1 MIETSTLDLVALVD
15 LLKQRSLRAVDVMQA
30 CLDRIDQAQPRLNA
44 FISLDRDEAM
54 AGAERADWLL
64 ARGLGTGPLHGVPL
78 AHKDM
83 FYREGK
89 VSTCGTTIL
98 RSRVADRTSAALQR
112 LDSAGGI
119 QVGGLNMAEFAAGPT
134 GHNAHYGDCRN
145 PWNPDYITGGSS
157 SGSGAAVAA
166 RLVFGALG
174 SDTGGSVRLPA
185 AMCGAVGLKPT
196 HGRISRYG
204 IMPRAWSMDAV
215 GLVTR
220 TVRDCALL
228 TSVIAGA
235 DPRDPECSNE
245 PVPDYLADLARGI
258 RRLRVGVPRSYFC
271 EALDPEIGA
280 ALQETSELLRSAGAE
295 VVDLE
300 ISGLEEVF
308 GLAQIILKA
317 EAYSLHE
324 AWIRDRPG
332 DYDLS
337 IRSPMEDGALIP
349 AVRYIQA
356 LRQRASL
363 LKKFESQ
370 AFATCDALLTP
381 VVQQRTPTLAAT
393 RAENDSAA
401 TENMRTL
408 PRCTRPFSYLGLPAL
423 AVPCGFFSNGLPIGL
438 QLIAPAFQESLLF
451 RMGHALQEAS
461 RWHLELPPLCRPP
474 AVPVSGDPSETT
486 H

>member
-1 MIETSTLDLVALVD
+1 MIDTSTLDLVGLVD

-30 CLDRIDQAQPRLNA
+30 CLERIDEAQPRLNA
-44 FISLDRDEAM
+44 FISIDRAEAM
-54 AGAERADWLL
+54 AAAARADWLV
-64 ARGLGTGPLHGVPL
+64 ARGLGTGPLHGAPL

-83 FYREGK
+83 FYRQGR
-89 VSTCGTTIL
+89 VSTCGTSIL
-98 RSRVADRTSAALQR
+98 RSRVAARTSAALQR
-112 LDSAGGI
+112 LDAAGAI
-119 QVGGLNMAEFAAGPT
+119 QVGALNMAEFAAGPT

-157 SGSGAAVAA
+157 SGSGVAVAA

-204 IMPRAWSMDAV
+204 IMPRAWSMDTV
-215 GLVTR
+215 GPMTR

-228 TSVIAGA
+228 TYVLAGA

-258 RRLRVGVPRSYFC
+258 RGLRVGRPRSYFC
-271 EALDPEIGA
+271 EALDPEVAA
-280 ALQETSELLRSAGAE
+280 ALDDSSEVLRSEGAE
-295 VVDLE
+295 IVDIEL
-300 ISGLEEVF
+300 SGVDDLF

-332 DYDLS
+332 DYDVS
-337 IRSPMEDGALIP
+337 IRSPIEDGAHIP

-356 LRQRASL
+356 LRQRASM
-363 LKKFESQ
+363 LKKFEAQ
-370 AFATCDALLTP
+370 AFSACEVLLTP
-381 VVQQRTPTLAAT
+381 VFQQRTPTLAAS
-393 RAENDSAA
+393 RAENETAA
-401 TENMRTL
+401 TENMQML

-423 AVPCGFFSNGLPIGL
+423 TVPCGFQSNGLPIGL
-438 QLIAPAFQESLLF
+438 QLIAPAYQESLLF
-451 RMGHALQEAS
+451 RTGHALQEAT
-461 RWHLELPPLCRPP
+461 RWHLETPPLCRPLSFP
-474 AVPVSGDPSETT
+474 
-486 H
+486 